1 MLQSEGRPAC
11 WKLGSYSREYRE
23 WLVQGVATEDDDSRK
38 VMNLRGRNIRTHFVV
53 DWGQD
58 WQDEEKE
65 TLRTTPGVS

>member
-1 MLQSEGRPAC
+1 ME
-11 WKLGSYSREYRE
+11 
-23 WLVQGVATEDDDSRK
+23 GVATEDDDSRK
-38 VMNLRGRNIRTHFVV
+38 VMKLRGRNIRTHFVV